1 MSSKLLSQYLNVCSL
16 ERSQVPF
23 EPEKWH
29 LFLDLIDK
37 LFDEAEKKSLNEK
50 ILKET
55 EERLLLSIAG
65 SGTSI
70 FDWSLGTGEIYLSKE
85 FKERLGFLDSQQV
98 FFANMQNLFDD
109 QLPNLNYALDQV
121 NVKRKGSFYFE
132 SKLKTKKNTFTW
144 FLFSGSGYFDSRG
157 NLVRILGS
165 ISDIENRK
173 NAEIALLRSEQRF
186 SNMISN
192 ILGAVYQVSL
202 TKDNWTLNFV
212 SEPIKRIT
220 GFSPEELIGSKEV
233 NYFNLLTDESW
244 RVYQNEIDLAIKK
257 DRPYE
262 IEYQIFDRD
271 YQIRHIYEKGRCY
284 YDENRQP
291 LYIEGFILDIT
302 DRKEYEAQLE
312 TTKAKSIASA
322 KLASLGEMAGG
333 VAHEINN
340 PLAII
345 SMNAA
350 QLNELLDDPEVTKDE
365 LKMFVEKIQKT
376 TTRID
381 RIVKG
386 LKSFARGGE
395 LDPFLSTSVKSIVE
409 NTLELCSEKLK
420 KHSVELRLKNIVDVS
435 IECRESQIG
444 QVLLNL
450 ISNGVDAIDK
460 NPEKWI
466 EIELKDLDGY
476 VVIDV
481 TDSGHG
487 IPEEVAEKIMQPFF
501 TTKDVGKGT
510 GLGLSISKGI
520 IESHKGRFRLDR
532 KSPNTKFSILLP
544 KLQRS
549 QVI

>member
-16 ERSQVPF
+16 DRNLVPA
-23 EPEKWH
+23 ESDKWH
-29 LFLDLIDK
+29 LFLDLIEK
-37 LFDEAEKKSLNEK
+37 LFDEAEKKILNEK

-55 EERLLLSIAG
+55 EERLLLSIVG

-85 FKERLGFLDSQQV
+85 FKERLGFLESEQV
-98 FFANMQNLFDD
+98 FLAKLQNLFDP
-109 QLPNLNYALDQV
+109 QLPSFNYALDQV

-132 SKLKTKKNTFTW
+132 SKLKLKNNQYAW

-173 NAEIALLRSEQRF
+173 NAEIALSRSEQRF

-192 ILGAVYQVSL
+192 ILGAVYQVNL
-202 TKDNWTLNFV
+202 QKENWALNFV
-212 SEPIKRIT
+212 SEPISRIT
-220 GFSPEELIGSKEV
+220 GYSPEDLIGSKEI

-244 RVYQNEIDLAIKK
+244 RAYQNEIDLAIKK

-271 YQIRHIYEKGRCY
+271 YQIRHIYEKGRCF

-350 QLNELLDDPEVTKDE
+350 QLNELLDDPEVTKEE

-395 LDPFLSTSVKSIVE
+395 LDPFISTSVKSIVE

-460 NPEKWI
+460 LSDKWI

-476 VVIDV
+476 VVVDV

-544 KLQRS
+544 KLQKS
-549 QVI
+549 QVV

>member
-1 MSSKLLSQYLNVCSL
+1 MSSKLLDQYLNVCNL
-16 ERSQVPF
+16 ERIIPPHDTNSWQ
-23 EPEKWH
+23 
-29 LFLDLIDK
+29 LFLDLVDK
-37 LFDEAEKKSLNEK
+37 LFTEAEKKNLNEK

-65 SGTSI
+65 SGTSV
-70 FDWSLGTGEIYLSKE
+70 FDWSLGTGEFYLSKD
-85 FKERLGFLDSQQV
+85 FRERLGFSQGQQI
-98 FFANMQNLFDD
+98 FLANIQSLFDP
-109 QLPNLNYALDQV
+109 QLPNFNYALDQV
-121 NVKRKGSFYFE
+121 NIKRKGSFYFE
-132 SKLKTKKNTFTW
+132 SKLKIKNNVYRW

-165 ISDIENRK
+165 VSDIENRK
-173 NAEIALLRSEQRF
+173 LAELALLRSEQRF

-192 ILGAVYQVSL
+192 IQGAVYQVNIHA
-202 TKDNWTLNFV
+202 DYWFLNFV
-212 SEPIKRIT
+212 SDPIKKIT
-220 GFSPEELIGSKEV
+220 GYSPEELMGNKEV

-244 RVYQNEIDLAIKK
+244 RAYQTEIDVAIKK

-262 IEYQIFDRD
+262 IEYQIFDRE
-271 YQIRHIYEKGRCY
+271 YHVRHIYEKGRCVF
-284 YDENRQP
+284 DEDKRP
-291 LYIEGFILDIT
+291 MYIEGFILDIT

-350 QLNELLDDPEVTKDE
+350 QLLELLDDPDATKDE

-376 TTRID
+376 TARID

-395 LDPFLSTSVKSIVE
+395 LDPFISTSVKSIIE

-420 KHSVELRLKNIVDVS
+420 KHAVELRLKNIVDVS
-435 IECRESQIG
+435 IECREAQIG

-460 NPEKWI
+460 LSEKWI

-481 TDSGHG
+481 TDSGVG
-487 IPEEVAEKIMQPFF
+487 IPDEVAEKIMQPFF

-532 KSPNTKFSILLP
+532 KSENTRFSILLP
-544 KLQRS
+544 KLQKS
-549 QVI
+549 QNN

>member
-1 MSSKLLSQYLNVCSL
+1 MTSKLLSQYLNVCGLDRINS
-16 ERSQVPF
+16 SF
-23 EPEKWH
+23 EKESWH
-29 LFLDLIDK
+29 LFLELIEK
-37 LFDEAEKKSLNEK
+37 LFLEAEQKNLNEK

-65 SGTSI
+65 SGISI
-70 FDWSLGTGEIYLSKE
+70 FDWSLGTGEVYLSKD
-85 FKERLGFLDSQQV
+85 FKLRLGFNENQQV
-98 FFANMQNLFDD
+98 FFANIQNLFDP
-109 QLPNLNYALDQV
+109 QLPSLNYALDQLT
-121 NVKRKGSFYFE
+121 VKKRGTFNFE
-132 SKLKTKKNTFTW
+132 SKLKIDNNNYSW
-144 FLFSGSGYFDSRG
+144 FLLSGSGYFDSRG

-186 SNMISN
+186 SSMISN
-192 ILGAVYQVSL
+192 ILGAVYQINL
-202 TKDNWTLNFV
+202 KDNAWVLSFI

-220 GFSPEELIGSKEV
+220 GFSPDELIGNKEIS
-233 NYFNLLTDESW
+233 YFNLLTDESW
-244 RVYQNEIDLAIKK
+244 RNYKNEIEQAIKK

-262 IEYQIFDRD
+262 IEYQIYDRD
-271 YQIRHIYEKGRCY
+271 YQVRHIYEKGRCF
-284 YDENRQP
+284 YDENRVS
-291 LYIEGFILDIT
+291 LYVEGFILDIT
-302 DRKEYEAQLE
+302 DRKEYESQLE
-312 TTKAKSIASA
+312 TTKAKSLASA

-350 QLNELLDDPEVTKDE
+350 QLKELIDDPEVTKDE
-365 LKMFVEKIQKT
+365 LKLFVEKIQKT
-376 TTRID
+376 TMRID

-395 LDPFLSTSVKSIVE
+395 LDPFISTSIKSIIE

-420 KHSVELRLKNIVDVS
+420 KHTVELRLKNIIDVS
-435 IECRESQIG
+435 VECRESQIG

-460 NPEKWI
+460 QQDKWI
-466 EIELKDLDGY
+466 EVELKDLDGY
-476 VVIDV
+476 IVLDV
-481 TDSGHG
+481 TDSGKG
-487 IPEEVAEKIMQPFF
+487 IPDEVAEKIMQPFF

-532 KSPNTKFSILLP
+532 KCANTKFSILLP

-549 QVI
+549 RDF

>member
-1 MSSKLLSQYLNVCSL
+1 MNSKLLSQYLNLCGLDRVRFPN
-16 ERSQVPF
+16 EV
-23 EPEKWH
+23 ENWN
-29 LFLDLIDK
+29 LFLDLIEQ
-37 LFDEAEKKSLNEK
+37 LFADAEKKSKNEK

-70 FDWSLGTGEIYLSKE
+70 FDWSLSTGEIYISHELKV
-85 FKERLGFLDSQQV
+85 RLGFQEIQQV
-98 FFANMQNLFDD
+98 FFANFQSIFDSNS
-109 QLPNLNYALDQV
+109 LNLNYILDQLS
-121 NVKRKGSFYFE
+121 VKKNGNFNFE
-132 SKLKTKKNTFTW
+132 SKLKTKEDSFRW
-144 FLFSGSGYFDSRG
+144 FMFSGSGYFDKRG

-173 NAEIALLRSEQRF
+173 NAELALLRSEQRF
-186 SNMISN
+186 SSMISN
-192 ILGAVYQVSL
+192 ILGAVYQINL
-202 TKDNWTLNFV
+202 NDNIWQFNFV
-212 SEPIKRIT
+212 SDPIKRIT
-220 GFSPEELIGSKEV
+220 GFSPEELIDNKDV
-233 NYFNLLTDESW
+233 CYFNLMTDESW
-244 RVYQNEIDLAIKK
+244 KIYKNEIDQAIKK

-262 IEYQIFDRD
+262 IEYQIYDKD
-271 YQIRHIYEKGRCY
+271 YQLRHIYEKGRCF
-284 YDENRQP
+284 YDENRTP
-291 LYIEGFILDIT
+291 LYVEGFILDIT
-302 DRKEYEAQLE
+302 DKKEYEAQLE
-312 TTKAKSIASA
+312 TTKAKSLASA

-350 QLNELLDDPEVTKDE
+350 QLKELIDEPDVSKEE
-365 LKMFVEKIQKT
+365 LKQFVEKIQKT
-376 TTRID
+376 TMRID

-395 LDPFLSTSVKSIVE
+395 LDPFIPTSMKAIVE

-420 KHSVELRLKNIVDVS
+420 KHSVELRLKNILDVS

-460 NPEKWI
+460 LPEKWI

-476 VVIDV
+476 VVLDV
-481 TDSGHG
+481 TDSGKG
-487 IPEEVAEKIMQPFF
+487 IPDEAVEKIMQPFF
-501 TTKDVGKGT
+501 TTKEVGKGT

-532 KSPNTKFSILLP
+532 KCANTKFSILLP
-544 KLQRS
+544 KLQRGKD
-549 QVI
+549 

>member
-1 MSSKLLSQYLNVCSL
+1 MPSKLLSQYLNVCSL
-16 ERSQVPF
+16 ERSNAPV
-23 EPEKWH
+23 ENDKWQ
-29 LFLDLIDK
+29 LFLDLIEN
-37 LFDEAEKKSLNEK
+37 LFIDAEKKTLNEK

-55 EERLLLSIAG
+55 EERLLLSILG

-70 FDWSLGTGEIYLSKE
+70 FDWNLGTGEIYLSKE
-85 FKERLGFLDSQQV
+85 FKDQLGFREDEQV
-98 FFANMQNLFDD
+98 FLAKLQNLFDP
-109 QLPNLNYALDQV
+109 QLPNFNYALDQV

-132 SKLKTKKNTFTW
+132 SKIKLKNNKYFW
-144 FLFSGSGYFDSRG
+144 YLFSGSGYFDSRG

-165 ISDIENRK
+165 ISNIENRK

-186 SNMISN
+186 SSMISN
-192 ILGAVYQVSL
+192 ILGAVYQVNLQKSNWSL
-202 TKDNWTLNFV
+202 SFV
-212 SEPIKRIT
+212 SDPIKRIT
-220 GFSPEELIGSKEV
+220 GFSPEELINEKEV

-244 RVYQNEIDLAIKK
+244 RLYQHEIEFAIQK

-262 IEYQIFDRD
+262 IEYQIYDRE
-271 YQIRHIYEKGRCY
+271 YHLRYIYEKGRCFF
-284 YDENRQP
+284 DENRKP
-291 LYIEGFILDIT
+291 LYVEGFILDIT

-345 SMNAA
+345 SLNAS
-350 QLNELLDDPEVTKDE
+350 QMQELLEDPEVTKEE

-376 TTRID
+376 TMRID

-395 LDPFLSTSVKSIVE
+395 LDPFLSTNVKSIIE

-420 KHSVELRLKNIVDVS
+420 KYSVELRLKNIVDVS

-450 ISNGVDAIDK
+450 ISNGVDAIEK
-460 NPEKWI
+460 LPNKWI

-476 VVIDV
+476 IVIDV
-481 TDSGHG
+481 TDSGSG
-487 IPEEVAEKIMQPFF
+487 IPDEVAEKIMQPFF

-520 IESHKGRFRLDR
+520 VESHKGRFRLDR

-544 KLQRS
+544 KMQKS
-549 QVI
+549 QTY